1 MRALKVLARAQA
13 GVLIGAVAL
22 LASCSS
28 SKQAAEAPTPTPAAP
43 PASATRA
50 PARRVPET
58 PLIAVVRVYLD
69 RGSNVHVVQV
79 DSQDVRVT
87 FHGRYLDPQLSP
99 DRYTVGMLA
108 ADSLDD
114 GAGNTVEAASKL
126 KLLRGGGFV
135 QEFEPGGFIRS
146 WSFARDGK
154 AVAIYSGGLHFA
166 GTYELYDAVS
176 GAMLEYAKDPVTDT
190 SPDWVRAL
198 SP

>member
-1 MRALKVLARAQA
+1 MLV
-13 GVLIGAVAL
+13 GAVIL
-22 LASCSS
+22 FTSCSS
-28 SKQAAEAPTPTPAAP
+28 SKQVADTPTPAAP
-43 PASATRA
+43 PAPASQA
-50 PARRVPET
+50 PARRAPEVP
-58 PLIAVVRVYLD
+58 LVAVARVYLD
-69 RGSNVHVVQV
+69 RGSNLHVVQV
-79 DSQDVRVT
+79 DSQDIRVT
-87 FHGRYLDPQLSP
+87 FQGRYLDPQLSP
-99 DRYTVGMLA
+99 DRHTVGVLA
-108 ADSLDD
+108 ADSVDNGVGD
-114 GAGNTVEAASKL
+114 TVEVANKL

-166 GTYELYDAVS
+166 GTYELYDTVS